1 MSEEDSLQNKIMF
14 SQNLLLSLVLT
25 VFGASSKREDVP
37 SAREMYDS
45 MSLMV
50 SGSTYPSH
58 WWEERSACFASLSP
72 TLEDTMDNAWAGMR
86 HFWTTRGQEGD
97 TW

>member
-1 MSEEDSLQNKIMF
+1 MSEDSLQNKIMF
-14 SQNLLLSLVLT
+14 SQNLLLCLLLT
-25 VFGASSKREDVP
+25 VFGASPKREDVP

-50 SGSTYPSH
+50 TGSTYPSH

-72 TLEDTMDNAWAGMR
+72 TLEATMDNAWAGMR